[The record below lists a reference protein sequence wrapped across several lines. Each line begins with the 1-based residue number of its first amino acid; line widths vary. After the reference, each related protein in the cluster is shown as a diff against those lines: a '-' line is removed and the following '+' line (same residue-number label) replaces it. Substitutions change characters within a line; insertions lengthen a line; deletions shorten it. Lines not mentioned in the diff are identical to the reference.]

1 MASSTSCS
9 TSSVIA
15 EPFAHPAKDA
25 QCGCRALR
33 FLVFSSPPRDSDRQL
48 SDYPESHV
56 GARELGSNGGLRST
70 ARVLPED
77 RRMQLP
83 FYFDYA

>member
-1 MASSTSCS
+1 MTSSTSSS

-15 EPFAHPAKDA
+15 EHTARPAKSA
-25 QCGCRALR
+25 HYGGRALR
-33 FLVFSSPPRDSDRQL
+33 FLVFSSLPRDSDRQL
-48 SDYPESHV
+48 SYNRRSHV
-56 GARELGSNGGLRST
+56 DARELGSNGDLRST
-70 ARVLPED
+70 ARVPPED